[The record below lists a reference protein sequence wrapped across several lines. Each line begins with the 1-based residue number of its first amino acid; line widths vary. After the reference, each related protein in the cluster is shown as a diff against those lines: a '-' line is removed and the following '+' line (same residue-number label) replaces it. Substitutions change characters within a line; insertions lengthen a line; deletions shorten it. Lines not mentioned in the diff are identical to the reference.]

1 MKIGSPASSQQVQDL
16 RFQRAAQQFEGL
28 LAGEL
33 LTPLMKSEEGEGE
46 DGAASQV
53 RQTAVQAL
61 ATAISAKGGLGITKD
76 LARHLHQEQAKPGIP
91 EKN

>member
-61 ATAISAKGGLGITKD
+61 ATAISANGLGITKD